1 MSSSAQKWNLQY
13 SNKDS
18 FFVDLKDR
26 LNNTINSFVFTK
38 QKSIEAAIKVACD
51 RFIKLHPNKQKFED
65 LDLCEAISMPLSD
78 ILIDV
83 TMQRMLDLN
92 WVLYIIGHFREVQAQ
107 PIQVYKVLGNDNS
120 ISYYPAGAKGL
131 YASWDAQHT
140 AMALYIL
147 CVYVF
152 KQDPSKV
159 MVPVVIYKVSKKADI
174 RENFVTGNTKAG
186 KKLLD
191 AIDVYMQQVFGVR
204 VDGNINPVW
213 VETEKKQRYIEQAD
227 LFVTHEKFGNTNDA
241 GAISR
246 MQEIDHYNS
255 EIIRKF
261 CLYAA
266 TVMPAGGRPIAS
278 QEIEIMCAWFDMCK
292 GLDYTDKE
300 VVDLAMHINDL
311 FGADFHET
319 SNFWDTTKIAYA
331 NWWNKYWAGA
341 GAGYKPGHMSFSKNW
356 RNGGTFLY
364 YQLKK
369 TWGGR
374 LPTHLNINTSFTPAT
389 KDLYNV

>member
-1 MSSSAQKWNLQY
+1 MSATAKKWNLQY

-38 QKSIEAAIKVACD
+38 QKSIEAAIKVASE
-51 RFIKLHPNKQKFED
+51 RFVKLHPTKKKFED
-65 LDLCEAISMPLSD
+65 LDLCEAIMMPLSD

-92 WVLYIIGHFREVQAQ
+92 WVLYIIGHFRDVQAQ
-107 PIQVYKVLGNDNS
+107 PIQVYKVLGTDGS
-120 ISYYPAGAKGL
+120 LSYYPAGTKGL

-174 RENFVTGNTKAG
+174 RENFVSGNTKAG

-204 VDGNINPVW
+204 VDGSTNPDW
-213 VETEKKQRYIEQAD
+213 VETEKKQRHLEQAD
-227 LFVTHEKFGNTNDA
+227 LFVTHEKFGNINES

-261 CLYAA
+261 CLYAQ
-266 TVMPAGGRPIAS
+266 TVMPASGRPIAS

-300 VVDLAMHINDL
+300 IVDLSMHLNEL
-311 FGADFHET
+311 FNADFHAE
-319 SNFWDTTKIAYA
+319 SEFWEKARLAYK
-331 NWWNKYWAGA
+331 NWWDKYWDGVDDE
-341 GAGYKPGHMSFSKNW
+341 YRPEHMSFGKNW
-356 RNGGTFLY
+356 RNGGTFIY
-364 YQLKK
+364 HQLKK
-369 TWGGR
+369 TWSGR
-374 LPTHLNINTSFTPAT
+374 LPELNINTPFKPAA

>member
-1 MSSSAQKWNLQY
+1 MSAKTWNLQY
-13 SNKDS
+13 SNRDS

-51 RFIKLHPNKQKFED
+51 RFVKLHPTKKTFED

-174 RENFVTGNTKAG
+174 RENFVSGNTKAG

-204 VDGNINPVW
+204 VDGNTNPAW
-213 VETEKKQRYIEQAD
+213 VETEKKQQYIEQAD

-292 GLDYTDKE
+292 GLDYSDQE

-319 SNFWDTTKIAYA
+319 SNFWDTAKIAYA
-331 NWWNKYWAGA
+331 NWWNKYWAGP
-341 GAGYKPGHMSFSKNW
+341 GAGYKPSHMTFSKNW

-369 TWGGR
+369 TWNGR
-374 LPTHLNINTSFTPAT
+374 LPAQLNINTPFTPAA